1 MSTQEMKEKLHPYL
15 DGELSTPEAMEI
27 EAALEAD
34 PNLRA
39 ELEELKAV
47 SLMARAALEGPTH
60 DVDLSG
66 VFAGVKRQLES
77 ESLWHSG
84 SEVQSQPSE
93 THPAELG
100 LFDKL
105 ARMLGLDHPTPIFA
119 GALAFALIGGLWL
132 GGVFD
137 TPMSEPST
145 QLAGAESTS
154 PGDTPSAVKK
164 PIGQRRGIETE
175 TVRQTAFVDHVEATK
190 GRVVVDI
197 DSQNPSRPIV
207 IWHHVDG
214 DESPKPETPE
224 PTSPKEL

>member
-1 MSTQEMKEKLHPYL
+1 MKEKLHPYL

-66 VFAGVKRQLES
+66 VFAGVKRQLE
-77 ESLWHSG
+77 
-84 SEVQSQPSE
+84 PSE

-224 PTSPKEL
+224 PTPPKEL